1 MKKYKKLLPAGIAL
15 AVAVAV
21 IGLGCW
27 CVYISDYPIREDNS
41 NLLEYL
47 TQFMNRESV
56 GESAVKLYDSVD
68 IGNRRIALMEI
79 VQVED
84 SALGLAF
91 LDRGWNGQYRIDHVI
106 HGSGSLKKVVIASGK
121 QKYVVIGGRNA
132 YFGIAG
138 IEVELH
144 GEKYNIE
151 VPKGDRF
158 LVCTEV
164 DPLTEAG
171 HINWENIR
179 LYDQAGADIT
189 DPVIRAG
196 SRST

>member
-15 AVAVAV
+15 AVTVAV
-21 IGLGCW
+21 MGLGCW
-27 CVYISDYPIREDNS
+27 CVYIGGYPIREDNS
-41 NLLEYL
+41 NLLEHL
-47 TQFMNRESV
+47 TQFMHRGSV

-68 IGNRRIALMEI
+68 IGDRRIALMEV

-84 SALGLAF
+84 SALGLVF
-91 LDRGWNGQYRIDHVI
+91 LERGWNGQYRIDYAE
-106 HGSGSLKKVVIASGK
+106 HGIGSLKNAVVASGQ

-132 YFGIAG
+132 SFGIAR

-151 VPKGDRF
+151 VPEGDRF
-158 LVCTEV
+158 LVCTEI
-164 DPLTEAG
+164 DPLTEYSYLLL
-171 HINWENIR
+171 ENIKLFDR
-179 LYDQAGADIT
+179 NGVDIT

-196 SRST
+196 SREV

>member
-1 MKKYKKLLPAGIAL
+1 MKKYKKLLPAGVAL
-15 AVAVAV
+15 AVTVVV

-41 NLLEYL
+41 NLLEHL

-91 LDRGWNGQYRIDHVI
+91 LDRGWNGQYRIDHVS

-132 YFGIAG
+132 YFGIAS
-138 IEVELH
+138 IEVELQ
-144 GEKYNIE
+144 GKKYNIE
-151 VPKGDRF
+151 VPEGDRF
-158 LVCTEV
+158 LVCTEI
-164 DPLTEAG
+164 DPLTEPTYVLL
-171 HINWENIR
+171 ENIR
-179 LYDQAGADIT
+179 LYDRDGGDIT